1 MQKQFADSYRS
12 HSCRA
17 TNLQKEGITMLA
29 VSPTSRRAF
38 LKTASASIACAS
50 LCSGAPWLMASALG
64 LPLGL
69 QLFSVRELLP
79 KDYEGTLKQLGS
91 LGYQEV
97 EAAGFFNRT
106 TIEVKK
112 AINAAKLRCVS
123 AHYSLKDL
131 LAQPDATIHFCKS
144 IGLQYVVC
152 SSPYFKD
159 PSRVKDPGSRTARES
174 MTLDDWKWN
183 ADQFNHIGEQVNIA
197 GMNFAYHNHTPE
209 FRSENGVMFYDE
221 LLRLTDPAKV
231 SMELDCGWAAVA
243 GQKPAEL
250 LTRYRDRIKMLHVKD
265 FKLTP
270 ATTPANAPP
279 STELGHGTIDYR
291 PIFAAARNGEVKHIF
306 VEQEE
311 FDMPPMDALKIDAD
325 YIRSMI

>member
-1 MQKQFADSYRS
+1 MFS
-12 HSCRA
+12 
-17 TNLQKEGITMLA
+17 I
-29 VSPTSRRAF
+29 SRRAF
-38 LKTASASIACAS
+38 LKSASASIACAS
-50 LCSGAPWLMASALG
+50 FCGSTPWLMANALG

-69 QLFSVRELLP
+69 QLYSVRNLLP
-79 KDYEGTLKQLGS
+79 EDYEGTLKQLAS

-106 TIEVKK
+106 AIEVKK
-112 AINAAKLRCVS
+112 AMNQANLRCVS
-123 AHYSLKDL
+123 AHYALKDL
-131 LAQPDATIHFCKS
+131 LPKLDETIQYGKDL
-144 IGLQYVVC
+144 GLEYIVC
-152 SSPYFKD
+152 SSPWFKD
-159 PSRVKDPGSRTARES
+159 PARVKDPGSRAARES

-183 ADQFNHIGEQVNIA
+183 AEQFNRIGEQINVA
-197 GMNFAYHNHTPE
+197 DMNFAYHNHTPE

-231 SMELDCGWAAVA
+231 AMELDCGWAAVA
-243 GQKPAEL
+243 GQKPGTL

-291 PIFAAARNGEVKHIF
+291 PIFAAARKADIKHLF

-311 FDMPPMDALKIDAD
+311 FDMPPMEALKIDAD
-325 YIRSMI
+325 YIRRMS